1 MVFGANTENNP
12 RCDIIQ
18 LAQKPY
24 SKPDFENIMVFG
36 AKMAK
41 ISWFLAQNIMV
52 FGAGC
57 FCNTLHINNLQC
69 RKIPINILIKF

>member
-52 FGAGC
+52 FGAG
-57 FCNTLHINNLQC
+57 
-69 RKIPINILIKF
+69 

>member
-52 FGAGC
+52 FGAEYHG
-57 FCNTLHINNLQC
+57 FWRRMFLQHAVNQQLT
-69 RKIPINILIKF
+69 RL